1 MRLHPFASFGALVAM
16 LAVTSGSA
24 GAQAS
29 THVGMR
35 VGYNFNTEEMMFSGN
50 LTVPMSR
57 RVEFYP
63 SLDIYTP
70 STGNKIGFN
79 GDLKVMFPTVP
90 GPQFYLGGG
99 LGIVSR
105 NERDFSDTDL
115 GANLL
120 MGLESRSGWV
130 HPFVEGKVLVRDR
143 SQFQLIGG
151 LNLTLGGRY

>member
-1 MRLHPFASFGALVAM
+1 MRLHPFSNFGSLVAL
-16 LAVTSGSA
+16 LAVTSGIA

-35 VGYNFNTEEMMFSGN
+35 VGYNFDTEEMMFSGN
-50 LTVPMSR
+50 LTVPMNR
-57 RVEFYP
+57 RLEFYP

-70 STGNKIGFN
+70 SSGNKIGFN

-105 NERDFSDTDL
+105 NERDFSDTDV

-120 MGLESRSGWV
+120 VGLESRSGWV
-130 HPFVEGKVLVRDR
+130 HPFVEGKVLVRDQ